1 MSFLRRSIDVANKE
15 VQFEIAENANSVN
28 LRFNPE
34 FEASAVSLSVRVEK
48 ITKNATDKTLYSG
61 KISDIAD
68 ILKVAYPRMR
78 FFLPFAIGKSLILN
92 DDDKL
97 VVTLSFDGDEIPTS
111 FEYEINKFAETT
123 SNPLVIKKV
132 VVEEEATFSTEFYP
146 LLLLP
151 RTVESYETIVLKE
164 EQTATGIVT
173 VPNKIFIGKSLLTA
187 QAIEGHTY
195 VPMVTAPNQQVTIKG
210 LVTVYLILLN

>member
-34 FEASAVSLSVRVEK
+34 FEASIPSVSVRVEK
-48 ITKNATDKTLYSG
+48 VTKNATDKTLYSG
-61 KISDIAD
+61 SLAD
-68 ILKVAYPRMR
+68 ISSVLKFAFPVMGSI
-78 FFLPFAIGKSLILN
+78 LPFAIGKSLILN

-97 VVTLSFDGDEIPTS
+97 VITLSFDGEEMPSS

-132 VVEEEATFSTEFYP
+132 VVDEEATFSTEFYP
-146 LLLLP
+146 VLLLP
-151 RTVESYETIVLKE
+151 KTVESYETIVLKE

-173 VPNKIFIGKSLLTA
+173 VPYKNFIGKALLSA
-187 QAIEGHTY
+187 QAVEGHTY

>member
-15 VQFEIAENANSVN
+15 VQIEIAENANSVN

-34 FEASAVSLSVRVEK
+34 YEAHVQNVNVRVEK
-48 ITKNATDKTLYSG
+48 VTKNATDKTLYSG
-61 KISDIAD
+61 RLSDIAS
-68 ILKVAYPRMR
+68 ILKVAFPVMGSI
-78 FFLPFAIGKSLILN
+78 LPFAIGKSLILN

-97 VVTLSFDGDEIPTS
+97 VITLSFDGEEMPTS

-132 VVEEEATFSTEFYP
+132 VVDEEATFSTEFYP

-151 RTVESYETIVLKE
+151 KTVDSYETIVLKD
-164 EQTATGIVT
+164 EQTPNGIVT
-173 VPNKIFIGKSLLTA
+173 VPNKIFIGKALLSA

>member
-1 MSFLRRSIDVANKE
+1 MSFLRRSIDVVNKE

-34 FEASAVSLSVRVEK
+34 FEASIPSVLVRVEK
-48 ITKNATDKTLYSG
+48 VTKNATDKTLYSG
-61 KISDIAD
+61 RLSDIAS
-68 ILKVAYPRMR
+68 ILKVAFPVMGSV
-78 FFLPFAIGKSLILN
+78 LPFAIGKSLVLN

-97 VVTLSFDGDEIPTS
+97 VITLSFDGEEMPTS
-111 FEYEINKFAETT
+111 FEYEINKFADTT

-132 VVEEEATFSTEFYP
+132 VVDEEASFSTEFYP

-151 RTVESYETIVLKE
+151 KTVESYETIVLKE
-164 EQTATGIVT
+164 EQTSTGIVT
-173 VPNKIFIGKSLLTA
+173 VPYKIFIGKALLSA
-187 QAIEGHTY
+187 QAVEGHAY

>member
-15 VQFEIAENANSVN
+15 VQIEIAENANSVN

-34 FEASAVSLSVRVEK
+34 YAASIPSILVRVEK
-48 ITKNATDKTLYSG
+48 VTKNATDKTLYSG
-61 KISDIAD
+61 RLSEIAS
-68 ILKVAYPRMR
+68 ILKVAFPVMGSV
-78 FFLPFAIGKSLILN
+78 LPFAIGKSLILN

-97 VVTLSFDGDEIPTS
+97 VITLSFDGEEMPSS

-132 VVEEEATFSTEFYP
+132 VVDEEASFSTEFYP

-151 RTVESYETIVLKE
+151 KTVESYETIVLKE
-164 EQTATGIVT
+164 EQSASGIVT
-173 VPNKIFIGKSLLTA
+173 VPNKIFIGKALLSA
-187 QAIEGHTY
+187 QAVDGHTY